1 MAKAESVRRNVGRSS
16 AESVNIGVRLA
27 PEQLAALDAWID
39 AHPGARLSR
48 PEAVRR
54 ALAGFL
60 SLHGAV
66 PSRPI

>member
-1 MAKAESVRRNVGRSS
+1 MAKAASVRSNVTPPDG
-16 AESVNIGVRLA
+16 AVNIGVRLA

>member
-1 MAKAESVRRNVGRSS
+1 MAKAASIGRNAGSPP
-16 AESVNIGVRLA
+16 AGAVNIGVRLA

-48 PEAVRR
+48 PEAMRR

-60 SLHGAV
+60 SLHAAV